1 MRSCG
6 IFCSVLL
13 ATSFFGITQAQAQV
27 VATSVTSVTDLGRDQ
42 IVNVSIDWSRTLA
55 GSGDKITMPMPV
67 QLTVNPPS
75 PPAGCVYTAP
85 NMVCDVPSG
94 ISGDNGTINFSVKG
108 LSLGGFNLT
117 ATGTSPPAATFSG
130 TVRSTGDI
138 VVGKAKTSPAGNPI
152 TGGTIVFT
160 LTPRIN
166 SGDDVPIGATV
177 IVTDNLPGTSTDFSL
192 SSVNFTGLSP
202 SCNATVSANTT
213 RTLTCTYSGAFTR
226 AQLNASTIVLTGTP
240 GNNGSFTNTVSIASG
255 NNNYFD
261 ADPSNNIANV
271 NYVVDPGTDIQA
283 LGSFPS
289 AAQITGSSQLLTLTH
304 KNNGPL
310 NNPANGIVETIVPAT
325 FTIGVLPAGCT
336 QTAAQSL
343 TVGATTYNGTLL
355 SCTVGA
361 LLVGAQQSFIIPLT
375 MPAAPEASS
384 FPVVVLPPPGRADA
398 NMGNNSILLPYQ
410 VVNPFADLRASKS
423 KSPGGPQPSGTVVTS
438 TLTVHNDAASPSAA
452 AYDAT
457 HPLRIVDYARPEEV
471 DGGLVSGVTAGWICT
486 VATGIVAPAFIAD
499 VNKTTRIACEKAGPG
514 SLAMGA
520 SDAVSFTSTIAPV
533 AAPIE
538 LTNRACTGSQALT
551 ALGLAD
557 TDGPQPPD
565 GGRTANDCANAGT
578 GLIATPV
585 VSGKAQVSIKKE
597 SSVDNATYFDLV
609 ATAPTLAGPATTLYW
624 RMTVTT
630 PSVAVNASQET
641 IPTLFVTDNIPGIVN
656 VVTTGAPAPSYR
668 TPAITVTTTPNTFGS
683 CANIAAGSAALTCNF
698 SNVPAGTTI
707 VIDVPVSRALTG
719 GILTNTA
726 TLTSP
731 NAILTAPA
739 GGQLNDNAAV
749 DVAPVVDVALTTKTV
764 TPAVPSVGQI
774 ITFTITAQ
782 NLGLANITGN
792 SQFTITDTLNT
803 GVPTLGVPAYDIIS
817 VTPSNS
823 AKISCAASNIVTG
836 AISCTNTAQINR
848 YETQTISIQAR
859 VKKPAGIGGA
869 ANSVLYSNVVN
880 TAFVTLDPSYC
891 EYKIETIT
899 NGSVSA
905 ACNDAAST
913 SNNSKSVTFDI
924 KVPAID
930 LQQGKVAVYPAG
942 QTQFLIGDQL
952 RYRFSVRNAGP
963 SRAEDVIMT
972 DILTVP
978 TGFHI
983 VMAAAMPDKLNLVPA
998 SSGYA
1003 LVSKAV
1009 VCTQSAA
1016 DANVICKLDAVVANS
1031 FLDAGQEV
1039 NFEIAMDMSG
1049 TATGPVTFGN
1059 KVFVCADET
1068 NVYESSGKCS
1078 SDPALAG
1085 NNLAAV
1091 NNVVF
1096 PKADLEVVSKT
1107 TVTASPV
1114 DLAQPVE
1121 YAIVLRNN
1129 GTATTAKMRLVDTLP
1144 TGFEWLNSGAQLPV
1158 ASVTAG
1164 SAATLSGA
1172 LVLANAV
1179 PANGTDNV
1187 CFISNGIT
1195 NVTTLAQQQGITCDI
1210 GGNFPPGA
1218 ANTITLK
1225 LFARAKPG
1233 LYDGSAPNAPYL
1245 VNRTNSASIF
1255 PGKDATGT
1263 DISVDNN
1270 PANNTKTSTV
1280 QVQSAKIAGRVFLDL
1295 NNNGDQDDTTLITD
1309 QGIGGVT
1316 ITLTGT
1322 DKYGNAVSRNVASSS
1337 VAAGPASLRGDYLFD
1352 NLTPSDAAGYT
1363 ITETQPAAYG
1373 NGAPQANTARA
1384 IRNAVSSNVT
1394 PSGASYGASNTAG
1407 TSVLSGVVLAGGAN
1421 GVQFDFPETQRPYLS
1436 GFVYLDANNDGVKDP
1451 ADAGIN
1457 GVTMTLIGCSSGPNG
1472 VLNTPG
1478 PIGAGPVVCVGD
1490 DRVVSKTLV
1499 TATDATYGA
1508 GYYQFALD
1516 EPGRYTVIQQVA
1528 QPAVAGVVSLR
1539 GKTTAGT
1546 VGLVTSALG
1555 SNDGGTRGTVNTTAS
1570 NAGGTAG
1577 VLQEVNSTVAA
1588 SQLRDVVINN
1598 SAAISINNNFG
1609 EILPASITGVVYTE
1623 KGVLNSN
1630 YTWGG
1635 DWPFP
1640 GVSLTLTGTDDLG
1653 QAVSQTATTLSDG
1666 SYVFSN
1672 LRPGTVYQVVKTN
1685 PSPAVTNE
1693 VGGAFPGKDVANVV
1707 RGTHLNDN
1715 AISTIALVSGT
1726 KVTQT
1731 NFAVTNGPEPIAPP
1745 SFQIVKNHLGDIQS
1759 GKSAVYTLKLTN
1771 VGGSASTA
1779 ILHFSD
1785 LLPVGMSLSANNP
1798 LLASSGIIS
1807 DVIVN
1812 GQMVTFWLTPIAPIA
1827 VGQSLTITVNVDVAA
1842 TASGTLLNYAA
1853 VGGGGDPFAEL
1864 PAGPACNDVNHCS
1877 KDPATIVPPPVK
1889 PTLKLTKTHSG
1900 SLVAS
1905 KPGVYVLTIAN
1916 TGSVASVGSLT
1927 LSDLLPN
1934 GMSLISVNP
1943 IVSAAGAIAKLTV
1956 NGQLVKFDFTPT
1968 VALEAGKSVAI
1979 TVNVNVAAAALGNV
1993 INYASV
1999 SDDPL
2004 VDLPPGPACS
2014 DVNHCSNDPA
2024 TIVPLPVNPTLK
2036 LTKTHNG
2043 ALAVGKPGVYVL
2055 TIANIGSVANVGSLT
2070 LSDLLPNGMSLIS
2083 VNPIVSAAG
2092 AIDKLTVNGQ
2102 LVKFDFKPT
2111 VALEAGKSVAITV
2124 NVNVAAAALGNV
2136 INYASVSDNPLVD
2149 LPPGPACS
2157 DVNHCSKDPATI
2169 VPPEVKPTLKLTK
2182 THSGSLVVG
2191 KPGVYVLT
2199 IANTGSVASVGSLT
2213 LSDLLPNGMSLNSV
2227 NPIVSAAGAIAKLTV
2242 NGQLVKFEFTPTV
2255 ALEAGKSVAI
2265 TVNVNVAAAAVGNV
2279 INYASMNDDPL
2290 VDLPPGPACSNVEHC
2305 SSDATVVKGPPVLM
2319 LTKTAPVALSLGG
2332 TGDYVLIIKNRG
2344 ESATDGVL
2352 HLVEK
2357 LPAGLSLN
2365 AAMTSKEGVISN
2377 VLSSGNVTD
2386 GLLLRFDFTP
2396 SQPLIATN
2404 GIASITVPVS
2414 VGLAT
2419 TSGVITNYASVG
2431 GGGDPRDN
2439 GIPPNPGANC
2449 LDSRCANA
2457 PSTVTGNAMLTI
2469 SKAASKTEAELGDMV
2484 TYTVTIANIGNSPV
2498 PRPNIIDRLPAG
2510 FRLIDNSSHVTGA
2523 KLIVLQGAPGA
2534 QLIYVLDSI
2543 NPGKSV
2549 TISYRVRLGVGAM
2562 QGDGVNRVYAQCLYN
2577 SNQNCSNEA
2586 RARVRVTGGVFT
2598 NNACISG
2605 AIYVDCNG
2613 NQIKDKEELGISGV
2627 RMYVEDGTF
2636 LISDSEGKYS
2646 YCGLS
2651 PKTHVLKV
2659 DQTTLPRG
2667 SRLVASSNRNVGDAN
2682 SLFLDLK
2689 NGELQRADFIEGSC
2703 SNTVLE
2709 QVKARRTQGEISA
2722 PHTEKKGGDA
2732 LIFEGKAANYPQEGS
2747 DSANQRLVKP
2757 RTGSASSKKAVL
2769 ETDSERDTPVQKLEI
2784 NQGARRAN

>member
-1 MRSCG
+1 MNTIAYFLNFIRTFNFSFGSNIWREQRMRSYG
-6 IFCSVLL
+6 FFCSVLL
-13 ATSFFGITQAQAQV
+13 ATSFLGITQAQAQAQV

-42 IVNVSIDWSRTLA
+42 IVNVSINWSRTLA
-55 GSGDKITMPMPV
+55 GSGDKIIIPIPV

-85 NMVCDVPSG
+85 SMVCDVPDG

-166 SGDDVPIGATV
+166 SGDDVPIGASV

-192 SSVNFTGLSP
+192 GSVNFTGLSP

-213 RTLTCTYSGAFTR
+213 RTLTCTYSGAFTL
-226 AQLNASTIVLTGTP
+226 AQLNASSIVLTGTP

-255 NNNYFD
+255 NSNYFD
-261 ADPSNNIANV
+261 AEPSNNIANV

-289 AAQITGSSQLLTLTH
+289 AAQIIGSSQSLTLTH

-310 NNPANGIVETIVPAT
+310 NSPANGIVETIVPAT

-343 TVGATTYNGTLL
+343 TVGATTYNGTLV

-384 FPVVVLPPPGRADA
+384 FPVVVLPPPGRADT

-410 VVNPFADLRASKS
+410 IVNPFADLRASKS

-438 TLTVHNDAASPSAA
+438 TLTVHNDGASPSAA

-471 DGGLVSGVTAGWICT
+471 DGGIVSGVTPGWICT
-486 VATGIVAPAFIAD
+486 VATGIVAPVFIAD

-514 SLAMGA
+514 SLAIGA

-565 GGRTANDCANAGT
+565 GGRTANDCADAGT

-609 ATAPTLAGPATTLYW
+609 ANAPTLAGPATTLYW
-624 RMTVTT
+624 RITVTT
-630 PSVAVNASQET
+630 PSVAVNAIQET

-656 VVTTGAPAPSYR
+656 VVTTGSPAPSYQ

-719 GILTNTA
+719 GTLTNTA

-749 DVAPVVDVALTTKTV
+749 NVVPVVDVALTTKTV
-764 TPAVPSVGQI
+764 TPAVPSIGQI

-792 SQFTITDTLNT
+792 SQFTIADTLNT
-803 GVPTLGVPAYDIIS
+803 GVPTLVVPAYDIIS
-817 VTPSNS
+817 VTPSNP

-891 EYKIETIT
+891 EFKTETAT

-942 QTQFLIGDQL
+942 QSQFLIGDQL

-978 TGFHI
+978 AGFH
-983 VMAAAMPDKLNLVPA
+983 VSMAAVMPDRLNLAPA

-1016 DANVICKLDAVVANS
+1016 DANVICKLDAVVAKS

-1085 NNLAAV
+1085 NNLGAV

-1114 DLAQPVE
+1114 DIAQPVE

-1129 GTATTAKMRLVDTLP
+1129 GTATTPKMRLVDTLP
-1144 TGFEWLNSGAQLPV
+1144 TGFEWINSGAQLPV
-1158 ASVTAG
+1158 ASVTTG

-1172 LVLANAV
+1172 LVVANAV

-1187 CFISNGIT
+1187 CFISNGII
-1195 NVTTLAQQQGITCDI
+1195 NVTTLAQQQDITCDI
-1210 GGNFPPGA
+1210 GGIFPPGV

-1233 LYDGSAPNAPYL
+1233 LYDGSAPNALYL
-1245 VNRTNSASIF
+1245 VNRTNNASIF

-1263 DISVDNN
+1263 EISVDNN
-1270 PANNTKTSTV
+1270 PANNTKTATV
-1280 QVQSAKIAGRVFLDL
+1280 QVQGAKIAGRVFLDL

-1322 DKYGNAVSRNVASSS
+1322 DKYGNAVSRSVTSSS
-1337 VAAGPASLRGDYLFD
+1337 VAAGPISLRGDYLFD

-1384 IRNAVSSNVT
+1384 VRNATSSNVT
-1394 PSGASYGASNTAG
+1394 PNGASYGASNTAS
-1407 TSVLSGVVLAGGAN
+1407 TSVLSGIVLAGGAN

-1472 VLNTPG
+1472 VLDTPG
-1478 PIGAGPVVCVGD
+1478 PIGAGPAVCAGD

-1516 EPGRYTVIQQVA
+1516 EPGRYTVIQQAA

-1546 VGLVTSALG
+1546 VGLVTSPPG
-1555 SNDGGTRGTVNTTAS
+1555 SNDGGTRGKVNTTAS
-1570 NAGGTAG
+1570 NVGGTAG

-1609 EILPASITGVVYTE
+1609 EILPASIAGVVYTE
-1623 KGVLNSN
+1623 RGVLNSN
-1630 YTWGG
+1630 YTLGG

-1653 QAVSQTATTLSDG
+1653 QAVSLTTTTLGDG
-1666 SYVFSN
+1666 SYVFNN
-1672 LRPGTVYQVVKTN
+1672 LRPGTVYQVLKTN
-1685 PSPAVTNE
+1685 PSPAVINE

-1707 RGTHLNDN
+1707 RGARLNDN
-1715 AISTIALVSGT
+1715 TITAIALVSGT
-1726 KVTQT
+1726 KVTRT

-1771 VGGSASTA
+1771 VGSSASTDV
-1779 ILHFSD
+1779 LHFSD
-1785 LLPVGMSLSANNP
+1785 LLPVGMSLSASNP

-1807 DVIVN
+1807 GVIVN
-1812 GQMVTFWLTPIAPIA
+1812 GQMVTFWLTPIAPITA
-1827 VGQSLTITVNVDVAA
+1827 GQSLTITVNVDVAA

-1853 VGGGGDPFAEL
+1853 VGGGGEPFVEL

-1877 KDPATIVPPPVK
+1877 KDPVTIAPPIPPAIK
-1889 PTLKLTKTHSG
+1889 PTLKLTKTR
-1900 SLVAS
+1900 
-1905 KPGVYVLTIAN
+1905 
-1916 TGSVASVGSLT
+1916 
-1927 LSDLLPN
+1927 
-1934 GMSLISVNP
+1934 
-1943 IVSAAGAIAKLTV
+1943 
-1956 NGQLVKFDFTPT
+1956 
-1968 VALEAGKSVAI
+1968 
-1979 TVNVNVAAAALGNV
+1979 
-1993 INYASV
+1993 
-1999 SDDPL
+1999 
-2004 VDLPPGPACS
+2004 
-2014 DVNHCSNDPA
+2014 
-2024 TIVPLPVNPTLK
+2024 
-2036 LTKTHNG
+2036 
-2043 ALAVGKPGVYVL
+2043 
-2055 TIANIGSVANVGSLT
+2055 
-2070 LSDLLPNGMSLIS
+2070 
-2083 VNPIVSAAG
+2083 
-2092 AIDKLTVNGQ
+2092 
-2102 LVKFDFKPT
+2102 
-2111 VALEAGKSVAITV
+2111 
-2124 NVNVAAAALGNV
+2124 
-2136 INYASVSDNPLVD
+2136 
-2149 LPPGPACS
+2149 
-2157 DVNHCSKDPATI
+2157 
-2169 VPPEVKPTLKLTK
+2169 
-2182 THSGSLVVG
+2182 SGSLVVG

-2213 LSDLLPNGMSLNSV
+2213 LSDLLPNGMSLISV
-2227 NPIVSAAGAIAKLTV
+2227 NPIISVAGAIDKLTV

-2265 TVNVNVAAAAVGNV
+2265 TVNVNVASAAVGNV
-2279 INYASMNDDPL
+2279 INYASLNDDPL
-2290 VDLPPGPACSNVEHC
+2290 VDMPPGPACGNVEHC
-2305 SSDATVVKGPPVLM
+2305 SSDATVIKGPPVLT
-2319 LTKTAPVALSLGG
+2319 LTKSAPAVFSLGG
-2332 TGDYVLIIKNRG
+2332 TGDYVLTIKNQG

-2352 HLVEK
+2352 HLIEK

-2365 AAMTSKEGVISN
+2365 AAMTSKDGVISN

-2386 GLLLRFDFTP
+2386 GVLLHFDFTP
-2396 SQPLIATN
+2396 SQPLIAIN
-2404 GIASITVPVS
+2404 GINSITVPVS
-2414 VGLAT
+2414 VGLT
-2419 TSGVITNYASVG
+2419 TISGVITNYASVG

-2439 GIPPNPGANC
+2439 GNPPNPGVNC
-2449 LDSRCANA
+2449 VDLRCANA

-2469 SKAASKTEAELGDMV
+2469 SKTASKTEAELGDMV

-2498 PRPNIIDRLPAG
+2498 PQPNIIDRLPAG

-2523 KLIVLQGAPGA
+2523 KLMMLQGAPGA
-2534 QLIYVLDSI
+2534 QLTYVLDSI

-2549 TISYRVRLGVGAM
+2549 TISYRVRLGVGSM
-2562 QGDGVNRVYAQCLYN
+2562 QGDGVNRVYAQCPYN

-2598 NNACISG
+2598 NNACITG

-2667 SRLVASSNRNVGDAN
+2667 SRMVTSSNRNVGDAN

-2732 LIFEGKAANYPQEGS
+2732 LIFEGKAANHPQEGS
-2747 DSANQRLVKP
+2747 DSANQRIVKP
-2757 RTGSASSKKAVL
+2757 RTDSASSKKAVL
-2769 ETDSERDTPVQKLEI
+2769 ETDSERDTPVQRLEI